1 MAARGYGI
9 EAGSMESSR
18 TSSSDHPI
26 SACVGTVGGSACIS
40 SHVHRIS
47 VHARI
52 EACISCIS
60 SRALRLQN

>member
-1 MAARGYGI
+1 
-9 EAGSMESSR
+9 MESSR

-26 SACVGTVGGSACIS
+26 FACVGTVGGSACIS